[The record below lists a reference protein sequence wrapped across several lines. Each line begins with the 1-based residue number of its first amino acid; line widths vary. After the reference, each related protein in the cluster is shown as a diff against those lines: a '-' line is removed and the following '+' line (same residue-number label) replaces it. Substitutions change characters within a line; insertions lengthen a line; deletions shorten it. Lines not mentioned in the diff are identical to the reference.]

1 MKKRLLVL
9 LLSFCMLLAF
19 AGCGAEEDEDN
30 GRDRKRDSS
39 ESKDAEED
47 DDDDEDVK
55 EADADDKEDEAE
67 QGDPALASQ
76 AGYYTLY
83 EYEANGIKV
92 DHDMLVTAGMGDTY
106 LDLKADGTGKF
117 RLFESDLDITWEEN
131 KITVYGTSDYDFE
144 INGDTLVMDMQGV
157 YYTMKKGDGSAP
169 ADTSVAAAD
178 DKDEEDTPDA
188 TDKKDDEPAKPAADA
203 PGGDGIVSEEMVQKG
218 YVWMNKINK
227 DIFNAT
233 YEDLVAYFGTE
244 GAFDKEEFS
253 EHMNQ
258 NRRYYKWI
266 SSENDTHFVYVNLG
280 EKDPEGAPGVY
291 KVTGFNSSGFTSADA
306 EAKYLD
312 VLQQEASDADK
323 AAAGSA
329 KMKDVELSIAPFGK
343 DDKAMKVKVSMP
355 ESGWSINEKKSEL
368 VDNDDPEAFGAG
380 FIKFKMEEDIE
391 KFDFY
396 KDSFENYKDIDER
409 EIGGIKMK
417 GRTYKNIGYEWT
429 EYIAQISDGKAVSVG
444 IVRVDIS
451 DGTMGDK
458 ILNSISF
465 K

>member
-1 MKKRLLVL
+1 
-9 LLSFCMLLAF
+9 MLLAF

-157 YYTMKKGDGSAP
+157 YYTMKKEGGSAP

>member
-1 MKKRLLVL
+1 MKKRLLVFL
-9 LLSFCMLLAF
+9 LGFCMLFAF
-19 AGCGAEEDEDN
+19 AGCGAEEEEED
-30 GRDRKRDSS
+30 DRERTR
-39 ESKDAEED
+39 ESAQEED
-47 DDDDEDVK
+47 DDDDDAEEAED
-55 EADADDKEDEAE
+55 DEDETSAETE
-67 QGDPALASQ
+67 QGDPGLASQ

-83 EYEANGIKV
+83 EYEANGTKV
-92 DHDMLVTAGMGDTY
+92 DHDTLVTAGMGDTY
-106 LDLKADGTGKF
+106 LDLKADGTGVF
-117 RLFESDLDITWEEN
+117 RLFQSNLDITWGKN
-131 KITVYGTSDYDFE
+131 RITVYGTSNYDFE

-157 YYTMKKGDGSAP
+157 YYTMKKEDGGAP
-169 ADTSVAAAD
+169 ADATAAAAD
-178 DKDEEDTPDA
+178 DDENTNAADTSGKKDEA
-188 TDKKDDEPAKPAADA
+188 AAGPAADV
-203 PGGDGIVSEEMVQKG
+203 PGGDGLVSEEMVQKG

-233 YEDLVAYFGTE
+233 YEDLAAYFGTD
-244 GAFDKEEFS
+244 GAFEKEEYS
-253 EHMNQ
+253 EHMKQ

-266 SSENDTHFVYVNLG
+266 SNENENHFVYVNLG

-312 VLQQEASDADK
+312 VLKQEASDADK

-329 KMKDVELSIAPFGK
+329 KMKDVELSVSPFGQA
-343 DDKAMKVKVSMP
+343 DKAIKFKVSMP
-355 ESGWSINEKKSEL
+355 ESGWSINESKVEL

-380 FIKFKMEEDIE
+380 FIKFKMEEDVE

-396 KDSFENYKDIDER
+396 KDKFENYKEIDER
-409 EIGGIKMK
+409 EIGGVKMK

-429 EYIAQISDGKAVSVG
+429 EYIAQLSDGKAVSVG

-451 DGTMGDK
+451 EGTMGDR

-465 K
+465 EQ